1 MRIFLYRTCGAYW
14 IFTVYSKW
22 IWCFPLF
29 PFCFK
34 EEPKIFF
41 IKPLILQSVNLLD
54 CQDDYIFGACATDI
68 LNLSLLVALKEM
80 MMAPLLIP
88 SGGKTTQKEYFQ
100 WAAAS
105 GYQSTSKLQRNRVLP
120 VGLLLSCLSGVSWT
134 LMSSF
139 NSKPGSHCHKISS
152 FFSSSV
158 LLMLLAPSLS
168 NTEHL
173 QSAFYWCPVSEVDF
187 TGSSTTSEI
196 CHHRELI
203 C

>member
-41 IKPLILQSVNLLD
+41 IKPLILQSVHLLD

-105 GYQSTSKLQRNRVLP
+105 GYQSTTKLQRNRVLP

-152 FFSSSV
+152 FFFFFSPPHARCSIPVKHRASSV
-158 LLMLLAPSLS
+158 CLLLMPSVRSGL
-168 NTEHL
+168 
-173 QSAFYWCPVSEVDF
+173 
-187 TGSSTTSEI
+187 
-196 CHHRELI
+196 HREFDH
-203 C
+203 